1 MTPSAEFAGRSSRT
15 PPTEHAGG
23 DGATVPAQA
32 AGPLRGLRVLDLG
45 NMIAGPCCTRVLA
58 DYGAEVIK
66 VEQPGRGDPIRGWRG
81 QSRGHSLLWKHL
93 SRNKRAVT
101 LDLHREEGQRL
112 ARRLYGAVDIVV
124 ENFRPGVLE
133 RWGLAHAQVEEACP
147 RLIMVRISGYG
158 QTGPYRDRAGFG
170 GVAEAMAGV
179 RFLTGYPDRP
189 PTRVGF
195 ALADS
200 VAGLYGAIAA
210 LAAVEE
216 RRRSG
221 RGQEIDVALTEA
233 TFSLLDDLLPAYRT
247 LGIIGQRHGT
257 GLPGVAPSS
266 IYPTR
271 DGQYVVIGA
280 NNDNVFRRLATLMG
294 RADWLVDPELSHDR
308 GRGQRQ
314 AELDAAVAAWTE
326 QFTLA
331 EITGRLAEAGV
342 PGGPVYDIDGIC
354 RDPQFQARE
363 MIVEVDDPDVGALAL
378 PGIVPRFSRT
388 PGTIAW
394 AGPRMGEHNDE
405 VYGGLLGLSGA
416 EIDALRERGVI

>member
-1 MTPSAEFAGRSSRT
+1 MTSVSQVT
-15 PPTEHAGG
+15 
-23 DGATVPAQA
+23 
-32 AGPLRGLRVLDLG
+32 GPLAGLRVLDLG
-45 NMIAGPCCTRVLA
+45 NMIAGPCCTRILA

-81 QSRGHSLLWKHL
+81 QYEGHSLLWKLL
-93 SRNKRAVT
+93 SRNKRAIT
-101 LDLHREEGQRL
+101 LDLHRTEGQRL
-112 ARRLYGAVDIVV
+112 ARRLYGVVDIVV

-133 RWGLAHAQVEEACP
+133 RWRLAHAQVEEAYP

-200 VAGLYGAIAA
+200 VAGLYGAVAA

-233 TFSLLDDLLPAYRT
+233 TFSLLDDLLPAYRK
-247 LGIIGQRHGT
+247 LGVIGQRHGT

-280 NNDNVFRRLATLMG
+280 NNDNVFRRLAALMG
-294 RADWLVDPELSHDR
+294 RTDWLEDPDLASDQ

-326 QFTLA
+326 QAPLA
-331 EITGRLAEAGV
+331 ELTDRLANAGV
-342 PGGPVYDIDGIC
+342 PAGPVYDIAGIC
-354 RDPQFQARE
+354 RDPQVRDRG
-363 MIVEVDDPDVGALAL
+363 MIVEVDDPDVGPLAL
-378 PGIVPRFSRT
+378 PGVVPRFSRT
-388 PGTIAW
+388 PGAVAW
-394 AGPRMGEHNDE
+394 AGPRMGAHNVE
-405 VYGGLLGLSGA
+405 VYGGLLGLSHA
-416 EIDALRERGVI
+416 EIDALYERGVI

>member
-1 MTPSAEFAGRSSRT
+1 MTSVSQVT
-15 PPTEHAGG
+15 
-23 DGATVPAQA
+23 
-32 AGPLRGLRVLDLG
+32 GPLAGLRVLDLG
-45 NMIAGPCCTRVLA
+45 NMIAGPCCTRILA

-81 QSRGHSLLWKHL
+81 QYEGHSLLWKLL
-93 SRNKRAVT
+93 SRNKRAIT
-101 LDLHREEGQRL
+101 LDLHRTEGQRL
-112 ARRLYGAVDIVV
+112 ARRLYGVVDIVV

-133 RWGLAHAQVEEACP
+133 RWRLAHAQVEEAYP

-200 VAGLYGAIAA
+200 VAGLYGAVAA

-233 TFSLLDDLLPAYRT
+233 TFSLLDDLLPAYRK
-247 LGIIGQRHGT
+247 LGVIGQRHGT

-280 NNDNVFRRLATLMG
+280 NNDNVFRRLAALMG
-294 RADWLVDPELSHDR
+294 RTDWLEDPDLASDQ

-326 QFTLA
+326 QAPLA
-331 EITGRLAEAGV
+331 ELTDRLASAGV
-342 PGGPVYDIDGIC
+342 PAGPVYDIAGIC
-354 RDPQFQARE
+354 RDPQVRDRG
-363 MIVEVDDPDVGALAL
+363 MIVEVDDPDVGPLAL
-378 PGIVPRFSRT
+378 PGVVPRFSRT
-388 PGTIAW
+388 PGAVAW
-394 AGPRMGEHNDE
+394 AGPRMGAHNVE
-405 VYGGLLGLSGA
+405 VYGGLLGLSHA
-416 EIDALRERGVI
+416 EIDALYERGVI